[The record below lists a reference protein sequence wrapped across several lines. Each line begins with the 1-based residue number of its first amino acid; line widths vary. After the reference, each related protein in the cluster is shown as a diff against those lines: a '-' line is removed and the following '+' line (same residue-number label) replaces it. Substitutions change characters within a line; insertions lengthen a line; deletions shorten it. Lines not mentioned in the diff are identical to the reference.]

1 MVLFSTQILPFRT
14 ASANH
19 CCTLMAA
26 SLKRMIMIMIKTA
39 MTLLNIVM
47 SNRQRFSHYLTQ
59 IWSTNVL
66 LLRFFRKKIKMK
78 IISKNMIVTT
88 IPSGGANV
96 NLFFALFPRADKML
110 IGSIIAS
117 GFRDKKHSRN
127 DAEDILRI
135 AHLKIAYLGWAILIF
150 TYHFNFQL
158 DKYREIRRHCQHEA
172 TSFTTFIMRGF
183 KIFVRI
189 IGLSHISAKLPPSF
203 YLPILL
209 HHQTILL
216 LLLNSI
222 VIQNN
227 CLCQLS

>member
-1 MVLFSTQILPFRT
+1 
-14 ASANH
+14 
-19 CCTLMAA
+19 MAA
-26 SLKRMIMIMIKTA
+26 SLKRMIMIVIKTA

-47 SNRQRFSHYLTQ
+47 SNRQRFSH
-59 IWSTNVL
+59 
-66 LLRFFRKKIKMK
+66 FRKKIKMK
-78 IISKNMIVTT
+78 TISKNMIVTT

-135 AHLKIAYLGWAILIF
+135 AHLKIAYLGWTILIF
-150 TYHFNFQL
+150 TYHLNFQL
-158 DKYREIRRHCQHEA
+158 DKYREIRRNCQHKA
-172 TSFTTFIMRGF
+172 KSFTTFIMRGF
-183 KIFVRI
+183 KIFARI

-203 YLPILL
+203 YLPILS

>member
-1 MVLFSTQILPFRT
+1 MLRIFGLLFNDWLWVETVVLRFISTFCSLHTIQDSVQMVLFSTQILPFRI

-135 AHLKIAYLGWAILIF
+135 AHLKIALQWAFLGFSTLIF
-150 TYHFNFQL
+150 TNIWSWWKGYKKQWLFDIL
-158 DKYREIRRHCQHEA
+158 
-172 TSFTTFIMRGF
+172 
-183 KIFVRI
+183 
-189 IGLSHISAKLPPSF
+189 GLE
-203 YLPILL
+203 
-209 HHQTILL
+209 
-216 LLLNSI
+216 
-222 VIQNN
+222 
-227 CLCQLS
+227 C

>member
-1 MVLFSTQILPFRT
+1 
-14 ASANH
+14 
-19 CCTLMAA
+19 
-26 SLKRMIMIMIKTA
+26 
-39 MTLLNIVM
+39 
-47 SNRQRFSHYLTQ
+47 
-59 IWSTNVL
+59 
-66 LLRFFRKKIKMK
+66 MK

-135 AHLKIAYLGWAILIF
+135 AYLGWAILIF
-150 TYHFNFQL
+150 TYHLNFQL
-158 DKYREIRRHCQHEA
+158 DKYRKIRRQSQHEA

-203 YLPILL
+203 SLPILL
-209 HHQTILL
+209 LHHHSPPPPQLDC
-216 LLLNSI
+216 NSK
-222 VIQNN
+222 
-227 CLCQLS
+227 

>member
-150 TYHFNFQL
+150 TYHLNFQL
-158 DKYREIRRHCQHEA
+158 DKYRKIRRHCQHEA

-189 IGLSHISAKLPPSF
+189 IGLSHISAKYHHPS
-203 YLPILL
+203 
-209 HHQTILL
+209 T
-216 LLLNSI
+216 S
-222 VIQNN
+222 
-227 CLCQLS
+227 LSSFTTKPFSSSSSTRL